1 MPCGPNSRAMLCA
14 TARSPNLA
22 AAKAANA
29 GPPRTDAVAPVKM
42 IVPFPCGSM
51 CRTASLPNTNAPK
64 QASRQTFSNAAVIEQ
79 RRGVRR
85 VVNRS
90 VDVAEFGS
98 HVVEEGIHLLFLA
111 QIDRSSLSNSA

>member
-1 MPCGPNSRAMLCA
+1 MPCGPTSRAMLCA

-64 QASRQTFSNAAVIEQ
+64 QASRRTFSNA
-79 RRGVRR
+79 R